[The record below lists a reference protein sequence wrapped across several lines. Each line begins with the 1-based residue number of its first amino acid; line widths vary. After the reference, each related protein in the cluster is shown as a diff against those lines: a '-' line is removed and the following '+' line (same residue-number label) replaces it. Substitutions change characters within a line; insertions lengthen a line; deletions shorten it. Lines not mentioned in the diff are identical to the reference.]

1 MAERFRAGDGF
12 EAYLQETAVYED
24 GVWRVEGDG
33 YTLEAA
39 LSDEETQAGALRRA
53 QVQSHVTAR
62 ENGTFTVT
70 LILRDDVDELME
82 LQLMVADRQTADAL
96 AQRFQR
102 EPEKVYAQLT
112 ALLCGGENAGSL

>member
-53 QVQSHVTAR
+53 QVRA
-62 ENGTFTVT
+62 
-70 LILRDDVDELME
+70 
-82 LQLMVADRQTADAL
+82 
-96 AQRFQR
+96 
-102 EPEKVYAQLT
+102 
-112 ALLCGGENAGSL
+112 LCGGETVATLPCARYESAEANQ